1 MCKRIVIASIL
12 FFTCAVFS
20 AHAALTPGTYYVN
33 FSSGDDGNAGNSTG
47 TAWQHLHYAIL
58 EINGGSP
65 GTYIL
70 YVSGETYNP
79 SIEGMYGSDPLIID
93 QDNVTVIGAGTG
105 TTIIDGQ
112 FDMTWEEGFIIQ
124 RLNTTIK
131 NLTITNF
138 SSDGIQIDS
147 GADSSTIENCEIYA
161 NTEKGIHIVNG
172 SGADNNTIRDCE
184 IYSNADGIWLGTAN
198 NIVETCVVHSN
209 SAYGIDIPSAGSNNK
224 IQNNYEIY
232 HNAFAGIILVNTSG
246 NEIYNNT
253 IYDNAMAGD
262 SGIYLESVYDNNLV
276 HDNTIYWS
284 GDGSYI
290 QIEGIHILEG
300 GSGNQI
306 YQNDIY
312 GHTDMGGKGIYV
324 ADTSPQIMKN
334 EIHDN
339 EVGIWIEA
347 DAVESSPA
355 IENNLIYNTLYDP
368 VAIFAN
374 NADANPTIYHNTM
387 DVTESCF
394 IYVYADVGSASPIIK
409 YNIFN
414 NSLYDGICN
423 DLATPVSDYNNFWE
437 IDGET
442 HVDMSPGD
450 HDIFENPLFGSYSLQ
465 ADSPCIDA
473 IPTTEPD
480 PITDDFEGATRPQG
494 AGFDMGAYEATYAEA
509 GEYTLTVT
517 ITPDGGGYVV
527 DDGDGIDCPLESCS
541 GTYIAGTEPV
551 FTAIPEAG
559 YTFESWEGDVTGTDN
574 PLTVTMDSDKDITA
588 AFTANVGNSQADT
601 PTVVSPADGA
611 TVTGTQVTL
620 EAGAFSD
627 PEGDDHYRTYWW
639 VKESG
644 SVYGR
649 EDYDESFTAEPT
661 EGDLTRHTVSG
672 LISGMQYVWQVGYT
686 DAGSGITSW
695 SAEYSFTVGTSAAD
709 SSVSVTAGTGTE
721 DYRMV
726 SFVQWP
732 DDPSGKE
739 TFGPADTTRFRIG
752 SYDPDFG
759 SGGYRE
765 YGDDFEIFPGRSYW
779 LLARN
784 GLNPTIEGV
793 KVSTTTDIDIAL
805 YYNTATANGW
815 NMIGCPNEADYNW
828 NDIEVV
834 EYDDDGNIVS
844 GPTAVA
850 DLNDA
855 NDVIDKGLWRWDSG
869 SYASDTT
876 RLEAYSGYWVKVK
889 KENVFLRF
897 PADKQVA
904 RGLGA
909 RTLIADLFRTA
920 RDWLEQNLPAP
931 KTAMADSG
939 DSPPMPPAALG
950 SATGSSS
957 GSGGCFIHTAACEP
971 KHR

>member
-12 FFTCAVFS
+12 FFTYAVFS
-20 AHAALTPGTYYVN
+20 AHAVTLTPGTYYVDFTN
-33 FSSGDDGNAGNSTG
+33 GTDNPSPQGTSSGSG
-47 TAWQHLHYAIL
+47 AWKTLHYAIN
-58 EINGGSP
+58 EINLGDP
-65 GTYIL
+65 GTYVL
-70 YVSGETYNP
+70 NVSGETYNP
-79 SIEGMYGSDPLIID
+79 SLEGTSDPLDIS
-93 QDNVTVIGAGTG
+93 QANVTVIGAGAG

-112 FDMTWEEGFIIQ
+112 FDGTWVDGFNIQ
-124 RLNTTIK
+124 GLNTTIK
-131 NLTITNF
+131 NLTIANFDTN
-138 SSDGIQIDS
+138 GINVVP
-147 GADSSTIENCEIYA
+147 GADNTTIQGCEIYNMGTGIKIESADNIVDGCTLYNSNAGIFITDNSSGNHIRNNCEIYH
-161 NTEKGIHIVNG
+161 NTM
-172 SGADNNTIRDCE
+172 
-184 IYSNADGIWLGTAN
+184 
-198 NIVETCVVHSN
+198 
-209 SAYGIDIPSAGSNNK
+209 YGI
-224 IQNNYEIY
+224 Y
-232 HNAFAGIILVNTSG
+232 
-246 NEIYNNT
+246 
-253 IYDNAMAGD
+253 IYD
-262 SGIYLESVYDNNLV
+262 S
-276 HDNTIYWS
+276 
-284 GDGSYI
+284 
-290 QIEGIHILEG
+290 
-300 GSGNQI
+300 SGNQI
-306 YQNDIY
+306 YNNTTGSIYDNNTGIKLKENAADNLIY
-312 GHTDMGGKGIYV
+312 GNIISWSGDALAVQDTGIFFYEAGSGNVVDHNEIRGHNSGGGKGIFVYE
-324 ADTSPQIMKN
+324 TSPQIMKN

-339 EVGIWIEA
+339 EAGIWIEA
-347 DAVESSPA
+347 DDAEASPA
-355 IENNLIYNTLYDP
+355 IENNLIYNTVYDP
-368 VAIFAN
+368 IAIFAN
-374 NADANPTIYHNTM
+374 NFDANPTIYHNTF
-387 DVTESCF
+387 DGTESCF
-394 IYVYADVGSASPIIK
+394 IYITGNPGSANPVIK

-414 NSLYDGICN
+414 DSLFDGLCN
-423 DLATPVSDYNNFWE
+423 DPGNPGTPVSDYNDFWN
-437 IDGET
+437 I
-442 HVDMSPGD
+442 PGVIYD
-450 HDIFENPLFGSYSLQ
+450 SITQGANDIFVDPLFGSYSLQ
-465 ADSPCIDA
+465 EGSPCIDA
-473 IPTTEPD
+473 IPISEPD
-480 PITDDFEGATRPQG
+480 PVTDDFADALRPTG
-494 AGFDMGAYEATYAEA
+494 DGYDMGAYEFTVSEP

-517 ITPDGGGYVV
+517 ISPDGGGYVV

-909 RTLIADLFRTA
+909 RTLIADLFGTA
-920 RDWLEQNLPAP
+920 RNWLEKNLPAP

-957 GSGGCFIHTAACEP
+957 GSGGCFITSISEGCSPLLIVIVILVIANAAYLI
-971 KHR
+971 RMRRN